1 MDHDSCLTVRGSI
14 KRFACHVLVLAY
26 TNISVIKLVN
36 FHWKLC
42 FKLKL
47 TEVGLVGKN
56 LMISVVN

>member
-26 TNISVIKLVN
+26 TNISVTKLVN
-36 FHWKLC
+36 FHC

-47 TEVGLVGKN
+47 TEVGLVGNN